1 MMERF
6 ETIEGNLKAVK
17 EHELF
22 GDPNLW
28 NLYVLTQ
35 IGTWDQVQL
44 MGVHRIQ
51 KFFTTKLPVYEEVS
65 GSKFKKV

>member
-1 MMERF
+1 MIERF
-6 ETIEGNLKAVK
+6 ETIEENLKAVK

-28 NLYVLTQ
+28 NLYVLTKMD
-35 IGTWDQVQL
+35 TWEQVQL

-51 KFFTTKLPVYEEVS
+51 KFFTTKLPVYEKVS
-65 GSKFKKV
+65 DSKFKKV